1 MSKLRKSAIKNLK
14 GSDEKLRVKWMTDN
28 MLKNKSFIYFSK
40 AMNQKEKEKL
50 LNKFK
55 KDYVDYR
62 RKWKENL
69 KIAIK
74 HNSIGKSFED
84 SEITPQCIDIEV
96 ASICDLA
103 CPHCY
108 RQFIS
113 TPDKIMTKELAF
125 RIIDQAS
132 EMKVPSMKFNW
143 RGEPLLNPSL
153 TEIIDYAKRKGVLET
168 IINTNA
174 TKLNSDMSNKIIDS
188 GLDLMIYS
196 FDGGT
201 KKVMK
206 K

>member
-1 MSKLRKSAIKNLK
+1 
-14 GSDEKLRVKWMTDN
+14 
-28 MLKNKSFIYFSK
+28 
-40 AMNQKEKEKL
+40 
-50 LNKFK
+50 
-55 KDYVDYR
+55 
-62 RKWKENL
+62 
-69 KIAIK
+69 
-74 HNSIGKSFED
+74 
-84 SEITPQCIDIEV
+84 
-96 ASICDLA
+96 
-103 CPHCY
+103 
-108 RQFIS
+108 
-113 TPDKIMTKELAF
+113 MTKELAF